1 LTNIAARGWDED
13 VPDTQ
18 REVMR
23 YTGAPQRRAELLR
36 RVGAAGYLSSAAV
49 AAELGVSEM
58 TIRRDLREL
67 AAQGLVNRVA
77 GGASALVAPGAPF
90 EARRSAAPVEKL
102 AVARAAA
109 GLLDDAHVVGLDAGT
124 TVTELAGL
132 LPGGLTVATHSVPV
146 ITTCAERDDLELIA
160 LGGSY
165 HAKTRSFSGPITRA
179 ALSQLALDV
188 AVLSAAAAGPAG
200 VYSADV
206 WDADT
211 KQVMAG
217 VADRLVLLLDSGKLG
232 RRAPI
237 RFLDLDLF
245 DTVVVD
251 SGVSTEHL
259 ATLRA
264 AGPEVVVAEVPA

>member
-1 LTNIAARGWDED
+1 
-13 VPDTQ
+13 
-18 REVMR
+18 MR
-23 YTGAPQRRAELLR
+23 YTEAPQRRAELLR
-36 RVGAAGYLSSAAV
+36 RVRAAGYLSSAA
-49 AAELGVSEM
+49 AASELGVSEM

-77 GGASALVAPGAPF
+77 GGASALVPPGAPF

-109 GLLDDAHVVGLDAGT
+109 ELLAGARVVGLDAGT
-124 TVTELAGL
+124 TVTALAGF

-146 ITTCAERDDLELIA
+146 IAACAERDDLELIA

-179 ALSQLALDV
+179 ALSQLALEV
-188 AVLSAAAAGPAG
+188 AVLSAAAAGPGGA
-200 VYSADV
+200 YSADG

-211 KQVMAG
+211 KQGMAA
-217 VADRLVLLLDSGKLG
+217 VADRILLLLDSGKLD

-237 RFLDLDLF
+237 KFLDLDQV

-251 SGVSTEHL
+251 SQASAEQL
-259 ATLRA
+259 AQLRA
-264 AGPEVVVAEVPA
+264 AVRHVVIAEVDE

>member
-1 LTNIAARGWDED
+1 
-13 VPDTQ
+13 
-18 REVMR
+18 MR
-23 YTGAPQRRAELLR
+23 YTEAPQRRAELLR
-36 RVGAAGYLSSAAV
+36 RVGAAGYVSSAA
-49 AAELGVSEM
+49 AAGELGVSEM

-67 AAQGLVNRVA
+67 AEQGLVNRVA

-90 EARRSAAPVEKL
+90 EARRGAAPVEKL

-109 GLLDDAHVVGLDAGT
+109 GLLGGARVVGLDAGT
-124 TVTELAGL
+124 TVTALAGL

-146 ITTCAERDDLELIA
+146 IATCTERDDLELIA

-188 AVLSAAAAGPAG
+188 AVLSAAAAGPGGA
-200 VYSADV
+200 YSADV

-211 KQVMAG
+211 KQVMAE
-217 VADRLVLLLDSGKLG
+217 VADRVVLLVDSGKLG

-237 RFLDLDLF
+237 KFLELDRV

-251 SGVSTEHL
+251 SGVSAEHL
-259 ATLRA
+259 TQLRA
-264 AGPEVVVAEVPA
+264 AGPQVVVAEVEA